1 MRFSIALQMPWA
13 AVGWGAFVVLHAHA
27 ASMTLALP
35 ALLLGLC
42 VAGLLGQVDLARA
55 PSALELAIAGFG
67 LVWLLAA
74 VLAQVPERAL
84 ALSVPTL
91 IAVVCAIVLPRAELS
106 RPGLAFKA
114 SVCALT
120 ALGLHACLAIVLQL
134 PETHPERLVELAAI
148 PWLVVPNDLAWLGCL
163 WPLWWR
169 WSRSASRPA
178 AGLVMVLGA
187 SALLVLALLML
198 QSRLGILVLAVAL
211 ALELTGRRHA
221 RTAGVAIAALM
232 LALLLAVLMGKGLAS
247 GGARLQLWQAAW
259 ALFVANPWL
268 GVGPHGFVT
277 AYPEVLQGA
286 SLIDPRLT
294 PWPHSLPLELLC
306 SGGLLLGL
314 ASVIVF
320 TLRLRAPAGGLPA
333 AMGVSFLFV
342 CLFEASALRVWFWV
356 WCVLMLLPPPA
367 RLAPAPM
374 RRND

>member
-1 MRFSIALQMPWA
+1 MRLSIVLQVPWA
-13 AVGWGAFVVLHAHA
+13 AVGWGAFLVMHAHT

-42 VAGLLGQVDLARA
+42 LAGLLGQVDLARA
-55 PSALELAIAGFG
+55 PSALELGIAGFG

-74 VLAQVPERAL
+74 ALAEAPERAL

-91 IAVVCAIVLPRAELS
+91 IAVVCAIVLPRAEES
-106 RPGLAFKA
+106 RPGLAFRA
-114 SVCALT
+114 SVGALT
-120 ALGLHACLAIVLQL
+120 ALGLHACLAIVLRV
-134 PETHPERLVELAAI
+134 PEGQPERLVELAAI

-221 RTAGVAIAALM
+221 RTAGVAIVAFM
-232 LALLLAVLMGKGLAS
+232 LALLLATLMGKGLAS

-277 AYPEVLQGA
+277 AYPEMLQGA

-333 AMGVSFLFV
+333 AMGVSFLLV
-342 CLFEASALRVWFWV
+342 CLFEASTLRVWLWL
-356 WCVLMLLPPPA
+356 WCVLMLLPPPV
-367 RLAPAPM
+367 RHTPASV

>member
-1 MRFSIALQMPWA
+1 
-13 AVGWGAFVVLHAHA
+13 
-27 ASMTLALP
+27 
-35 ALLLGLC
+35 
-42 VAGLLGQVDLARA
+42 
-55 PSALELAIAGFG
+55 
-67 LVWLLAA
+67 
-74 VLAQVPERAL
+74 
-84 ALSVPTL
+84 
-91 IAVVCAIVLPRAELS
+91 
-106 RPGLAFKA
+106 
-114 SVCALT
+114 
-120 ALGLHACLAIVLQL
+120 
-134 PETHPERLVELAAI
+134 
-148 PWLVVPNDLAWLGCL
+148 
-163 WPLWWR
+163 
-169 WSRSASRPA
+169 
-178 AGLVMVLGA
+178 MVLGA
-187 SALLVLALLML
+187 SALLLALLVL
-198 QSRLGILVLAVAL
+198 QSRLGVLVLAVAI
-211 ALELTGRRHA
+211 ALELTGRRHRRA
-221 RTAGVAIAALM
+221 AGFAIAAVG
-232 LALLLAVLMGKGLAS
+232 LALLLVSLTGKGLAS

-342 CLFEASALRVWFWV
+342 CLFEASALRVWFWI

>member
-1 MRFSIALQMPWA
+1 MLQMPWA
-13 AVGWGAFVVLHAHA
+13 TAGWGAFVVLHAHA

-42 VAGLLGQVDLARA
+42 LAGLLGQVDLARA
-55 PSALELAIAGFG
+55 PSALEFGVAGFG
-67 LVWLLAA
+67 VVWLLAA
-74 VLAQVPERAL
+74 VLADVPERAL

-91 IAVVCAIVLPRAELS
+91 IAVVCAIVLPRAEES
-106 RPGLAFKA
+106 RPGVAFKI
-114 SVCALT
+114 SVGVLT
-120 ALGLHACLAIVLQL
+120 ALGLHACLAIVLRL
-134 PETHPERLVELAAI
+134 PEPHPERLVELAAI

-169 WSRSASRPA
+169 WSRSASRPT
-178 AGLVMVLGA
+178 AGLLVVLGL
-187 SALLVLALLML
+187 SVLLVLALLVL
-198 QSRLGILVLAVAL
+198 QSRLGMLVLAVAV
-211 ALELTGRRHA
+211 ALELMGRRHRLA
-221 RTAGVAIAALM
+221 AGFAFAAVV
-232 LALLLAVLMGKGLAS
+232 LALLLASLTGKGLAS

-259 ALFVANPWL
+259 ALFEANPWL
-268 GVGPHGFVT
+268 GVGPHGFVM

-314 ASVIVF
+314 VSVIVCI
-320 TLRLRAPAGGLPA
+320 LRFRAPSEGMPA
-333 AMGVSFLFV
+333 AMGVSFLLV
-342 CLFEASALRVWFWV
+342 CLFEASTLRVWLWL

-367 RLAPAPM
+367 RYTTAPM

>member
-1 MRFSIALQMPWA
+1 MRFSILLQVPWA

-42 VAGLLGQVDLARA
+42 LAGLLGQVDLTRA
-55 PSALELAIAGFG
+55 PSVLELGIAGFG

-74 VLAQVPERAL
+74 VLADAPERAL
-84 ALSVPTL
+84 ALSIPTL
-91 IAVVCAIVLPRAELS
+91 IAVVCAIVLPRAEES
-106 RPGLAFKA
+106 SPGLAFKA
-114 SVCALT
+114 SVGALT
-120 ALGLHACLAIVLQL
+120 ALGVHACLAVVLRL
-134 PETHPERLVELAAI
+134 PESNPERLVELAAI

-169 WSRSASRPA
+169 WSRSAA
-178 AGLVMVLGA
+178 AGLGMVLGV
-187 SALLVLALLML
+187 SALLVLALLVL
-198 QSRLGILVLAVAL
+198 QSRLGMLVLAVAI
-211 ALELTGRRHA
+211 ALELTGRRRRRA
-221 RTAGVAIAALM
+221 AAIAMAAVT
-232 LALLLAVLMGKGLAS
+232 LALLLSALMGKGLAS

-333 AMGVSFLFV
+333 AMGVSFLLV
-342 CLFEASALRVWFWV
+342 CLFEASTLRVWLWL

-367 RLAPAPM
+367 WHTPAPM